1 MIMKLVEM
9 FHGSHLYGTNGPA
22 SDVDYKG
29 VGLAEVKDVL
39 LGRVPKVLEASS
51 PIKADG
57 EKNQPGDVDRQ
68 IFSLHAFIA
77 MALKGETVAIDM
89 MHAKREQCQVWT
101 AEWFYLVQNRDK
113 FYTRSMSSLV
123 GYARAQASKY
133 GLKGSRLAAAKAAQ
147 TSIDGFG
154 DGTPLSGIRPFV
166 YIGEHVRWHK
176 ASEEHNDLAMYEICG
191 MKFQET
197 AKAGYVRER
206 LQKFIDRYG
215 ERAKMAETNQG
226 VDWKAVMHAF
236 RAGYQM
242 RSILRDGGFEY
253 PLRETSHLLEVRHG
267 GVPYAV
273 AGPQLEDLID
283 EVEGMAESS
292 TLPEKPNTEW
302 AEAFLTTIT
311 YNAML
316 AARIVRG

>member
-9 FHGSHLYGTNGPA
+9 FHGSHLYGTNGPT

-29 VGLAEVKDVL
+29 VGLADVKDVL
-39 LGRVPKVLEASS
+39 LGRIPKVLEASS
-51 PIKADG
+51 PTKADG

-89 MHAKREQCQVWT
+89 LHAKPKQCQVWT
-101 AEWFYLVQNRDK
+101 AEWTYLNQNRDK

-147 TSIDGFG
+147 VSLIGFDHMTLGSLPRAFTYVG
-154 DGTPLSGIRPFV
+154 D
-166 YIGEHVRWHK
+166 HVRWHN
-176 ASEEHNDLAMYEICG
+176 ASDDHNGLAMYEVCG

-197 AKAGYVRER
+197 AKTAYVRER
-206 LQKFIDRYG
+206 LQVFIDKYG

-242 RSILRDGGFEY
+242 RAILRDGGFEY
-253 PLRETSHLLEVRHG
+253 PLPETSHLLEIRG
-267 GVPYAV
+267 GDVPYIV

-283 EVEGMAESS
+283 EVERLAESS
-292 TLPEKPNTEW
+292 VLPEKSNQEW
-302 AEAFLTTIT
+302 ADSFVTTIT
-311 YNAML
+311 YNAL
-316 AARIVRG
+316 SRTKVK